1 MKDNLKEILIIIIIT
16 ISLSAIRYF
25 FIKDDFDLIKQ
36 KKNVSEISDTL
47 SDDKDDLKE
56 MIYNLSNVTVIDF
69 SLALKIYNKN
79 LATFIDARSIDSFLE
94 GHINGAINIPFD
106 DIENIE
112 KQCDLIFMNDI
123 GDDYICN
130 IGNEEDGVFV
140 GIKNGKKFIKSDYN
154 DNSKV
159 NLSETVFVIYCSG
172 EGCSLSED
180 LAFYM
185 FDLLGFKKILV
196 YEGGILEWNNNKLPI
211 K

>member
-1 MKDNLKEILIIIIIT
+1 
-16 ISLSAIRYF
+16 
-25 FIKDDFDLIKQ
+25 
-36 KKNVSEISDTL
+36 
-47 SDDKDDLKE
+47 
-56 MIYNLSNVTVIDF
+56 
-69 SLALKIYNKN
+69 
-79 LATFIDARSIDSFLE
+79 
-94 GHINGAINIPFD
+94 
-106 DIENIE
+106 
-112 KQCDLIFMNDI
+112 MNNI

-130 IGNEEDGVFV
+130 IGNDEDGVFV

-159 NLSETVFVIYCSG
+159 NLSETVCVIYCSG
-172 EGCSLSED
+172 EGCSLRED